1 MTEFFNVM
9 PPTQALETLFRR
21 WTVAIQSEMVPTAEA
36 LGRVTAGPVRSP
48 ISLPAFPRSTVDGY
62 AVRAADTVGA
72 SEGLPAY
79 LTIVGEVPMGQRA
92 TLTIGPG
99 QAAIVHTGGMIPE
112 GADAVVMVER
122 THRLDERTV
131 EVLRAVAVG
140 ENVIQVGEDVQAGE
154 EILPAGHRLRPQ
166 DVGGLLGVGITQV
179 AVARR
184 PVVAIIA
191 TGDEVVPPDQEP
203 GPGQVRDIN
212 SYTAEA
218 MVRRAGGIPRLM
230 GIVPDDFEA
239 LLERAQQGLAQ
250 ADLLVL
256 SAGSSVSV
264 RDMTSE
270 VINRLGAP
278 GVLVHGLSIRP
289 GKPTIL
295 ALCDGKPVFGL
306 PGNPV
311 SAMVAFELVVTPTLW
326 RLQGTTPPEK
336 RRVRAR
342 LMRNLSS
349 VAGREDYIQVRLM
362 EREGQLWADPI
373 FGKSNLIFTLVR
385 ADGVVRVPLD
395 ATGIPA
401 GEEVEVV
408 LHEGT

>member
-9 PPTQALETLFRR
+9 PPTQALEALFRR
-21 WTVAIQSEMVPTAEA
+21 WTVAVQSEMVPTAEA

-92 TLTIGPG
+92 TLTVGRG

-179 AVARR
+179 TVARR

-191 TGDEVVPPDQEP
+191 TGDEVVPPDREP

-230 GIVPDDFEA
+230 GIVPDDFET
-239 LLERAQQGLAQ
+239 LLERARQGLAQ
-250 ADLLVL
+250 ADMLVL

-311 SAMVAFELVVTPTLW
+311 SAMVAFELVVTPALW

-336 RRVRAR
+336 RRVKAR
-342 LMRNLSS
+342 LLRNLSS
-349 VAGREDYIQVRLM
+349 VAGREDYVQVRLV
-362 EREGQLWADPI
+362 EREGELWADPI

-385 ADGVVRVPLD
+385 ADGVVQVPLD
-395 ATGIPA
+395 ATGILA

-408 LHEGT
+408 LHEG

>member
-9 PPTQALETLFRR
+9 PPAQALETLFRR
-21 WTVAIQSEMVPTAEA
+21 WTVAVQSEMVPTAEA

-92 TLTIGPG
+92 TLTVGRG

-122 THRLDERTV
+122 THRLDERTL

-191 TGDEVVPPDQEP
+191 TGDEVVPPDREP

-239 LLERAQQGLAQ
+239 LLERARQGLAQ
-250 ADLLVL
+250 ADMLVL

-311 SAMVAFELVVTPTLW
+311 SAMVAFELVVTPALW

-336 RRVRAR
+336 RRVKAR
-342 LMRNLSS
+342 LLRNLSS
-349 VAGREDYIQVRLM
+349 VAGREDYVQVRLV
-362 EREGQLWADPI
+362 EREGELWADPI

-408 LHEGT
+408 LHEG

>member
-9 PPTQALETLFRR
+9 PPTQALETFFQR

-92 TLTIGPG
+92 TLTVGPG

-184 PVVAIIA
+184 PRVAIIA

-336 RRVRAR
+336 RRVKAR

-349 VAGREDYIQVRLM
+349 VAGREDYVQVRLM